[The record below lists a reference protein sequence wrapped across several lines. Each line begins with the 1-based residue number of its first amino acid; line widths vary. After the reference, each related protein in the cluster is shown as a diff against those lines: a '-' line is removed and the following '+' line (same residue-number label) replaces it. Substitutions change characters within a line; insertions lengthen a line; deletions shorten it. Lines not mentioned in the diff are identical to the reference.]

1 MYVYIYIYVYICMW
15 RGPLCIEWRGLG
27 KNPSKIYNNCPKVN
41 FDFICRRS
49 TFSHFH
55 LASEDLNYNSIREAS
70 LKSDLH
76 IHLLFNGS
84 INSWLHF
91 LWLSFKFAVLFILAF
106 VDFLSEIEIPNE
118 IVFFRFRLKF
128 ACKDQFPFNFF
139 LKLFQM
145 FVGIIPFGHGS
156 KTAAPL

>member
-1 MYVYIYIYVYICMW
+1 MAIFNSYVCLPEGTSNIVQNSATMQHSPLEVWSFPTWTCTIEYSHEPAQVQISYIGCIIHCIATIYIYMW
-15 RGPLCIEWRGLG
+15 RGPLCIEWRGLE
-27 KNPSKIYNNCPKVN
+27 NCPKVN

-76 IHLLFNGS
+76 IHLLFNVS

-106 VDFLSEIEIPNE
+106 VDFLSEI
-118 IVFFRFRLKF
+118 
-128 ACKDQFPFNFF
+128 
-139 LKLFQM
+139 
-145 FVGIIPFGHGS
+145 
-156 KTAAPL
+156 

>member
-1 MYVYIYIYVYICMW
+1 MCVW

-41 FDFICRRS
+41 FDFIYRRS
-49 TFSHFH
+49 TLSHFH

-76 IHLLFNGS
+76 IHLLFNVS

-106 VDFLSEIEIPNE
+106 VDFLSEI
-118 IVFFRFRLKF
+118 
-128 ACKDQFPFNFF
+128 
-139 LKLFQM
+139 
-145 FVGIIPFGHGS
+145 
-156 KTAAPL
+156 